1 MSITNENRELGE
13 RITRI
18 RTSQKLTLR
27 QLADKIA
34 LSPSLL
40 SQIEKGRINPS
51 LSTLRAI
58 ASALNTPL
66 FSFFLEEVTTD
77 DLVVRAGTGRKIL
90 FPDVS
95 LEYSLLTPDLSGTI
109 EMALMKLPPH
119 SLSSQDL
126 FSHSGE
132 EVAYVADGEL
142 QLYLGDKTVL
152 LQNGDS
158 VKIPPGT
165 PHKWENKTGTEAIL
179 IFAVTPPT
187 F

>member
-1 MSITNENRELGE
+1 MNIVNENHELGE
-13 RITRI
+13 RITKI
-18 RTSQKLTLR
+18 RASQKLTLR
-27 QLADKIA
+27 QLANKVNV
-34 LSPSLL
+34 SSSLL

-51 LSTLRAI
+51 LSTIRAI
-58 ASALNTPL
+58 AAALNTPL
-66 FSFFLEEVTTD
+66 FSFFLGELTTD

-95 LEYSLLTPDLSGTI
+95 LEYSLLTPDLNGSI

-119 SLSSQDL
+119 SQSSQDL
-126 FSHSGE
+126 FAHSGE
-132 EVAYVADGEL
+132 EVAWVSAGEL
-142 QLYLGDKTVL
+142 LLYLGDQTVQL
-152 LQNGDS
+152 FSGDS

-165 PHKWENKTGTEAIL
+165 QHKWENQTDTEAVL